1 MSKKNIILIITSIVV
16 IITAYLLWS
25 KKTDNN
31 SPVTT
36 TVIKGDFKDE
46 VIISGEAQS
55 TSSKKINGPR
65 GSRQFDIYQ
74 LKIQDLVEEGTIV
87 KPGDYIGK
95 LDASEVNTKIND
107 AFLSLESAQSR
118 YTQQKLDTT
127 LILKQERN
135 IIKDLLFVI
144 EHDRLELKRSIYE
157 APSIIRQLE
166 INIRKNE
173 RDLKERREDYNIKKR
188 KATASMVEVGTEVSK
203 IRKRIEAL
211 NDLEESLT
219 IYSTDSGMVTYVKD
233 HSGNKKNIGST
244 VSPWEPALA
253 SLPDLNKMESK
264 TYSNEVDI
272 RKIKVGLPVT
282 VGFDAF
288 PDIELDGTVTSVANI
303 GESKKGSDIRVFQV
317 LIKLNQTNN
326 SIRPGMTTSNKI
338 LTHSESNVL
347 MIPLEAVFIQDDIKY
362 AFIKKGYSI
371 KKKQIELGLA
381 NNDVVIVNK
390 GLEEGDEVYLSKP
403 EDQEEKQIILLE
415 N

>member
-1 MSKKNIILIITSIVV
+1 MSRKNIVLIIIPIVV
-16 IITAYLLWS
+16 IACAYLIWS
-25 KKTDNN
+25 KNKSNN
-31 SPVTT
+31 SPITT
-36 TVIKGDFKDE
+36 RVAKGDFKDE

-55 TSSKKINGPR
+55 ISSKKIKGPT

-74 LKIQDLVEEGTIV
+74 LKIQDLVKEGTIV
-87 KPGDYIGK
+87 KPGDYIGQ

-107 AFLSLESAQSR
+107 AFLNLESAQSR

-127 LILKQERN
+127 LTLKQERN

-144 EHDRLELKRSIYE
+144 EHDKLELKRSIYE

-166 INIRKNE
+166 INIEKNE
-173 RDLKERREDYNIKKR
+173 RDLKERREDYNIKRR
-188 KATASMVEVGTEVSK
+188 KAVASMVGVGTEVSK

-211 NDLEESLT
+211 NDLEKSLT
-219 IYSTDSGMVTYVKD
+219 IYSTDSGMVTYVKER
-233 HSGNKKNIGST
+233 GGGKKSIGST
-244 VSPWEPALA
+244 ISPWEPAIA
-253 SLPDLNKMESK
+253 SLPDLTKMESK

-288 PDIELDGTVTSVANI
+288 PDIEVDGVVTSVANI
-303 GESKKGSDIRVFQV
+303 GESKRGSNIRVFQV
-317 LIKLNQTNN
+317 LVKLNQTNN

-338 LTHSESNVL
+338 LTHSEPNVL
-347 MIPLEAVFIQDDIKY
+347 TIPLEAVFTQDNIKY
-362 AFIKKGYSI
+362 AFVKNGYSI
-371 KKKQIELGLA
+371 TKKQIELGHA

-390 GLEEGDEVYLSKP
+390 GLKENEVVYLSKP
-403 EDQEEKQIILLE
+403 DDHEDKQIILLE